1 MGDEKK
7 NWISHRLDSA
17 KGYTFGATSR
27 ERGRRE
33 RITLVMSSFL
43 DVDKDEAEK
52 DTVGTTLTPKNTAP
66 PAADVTGASSLGF
79 E

>member
-1 MGDEKK
+1 LEPLPESEEDE
-7 NWISHRLDSA
+7 
-17 KGYTFGATSR
+17 
-27 ERGRRE
+27 E
-33 RITLVMSSFL
+33 RITLVMSSFF

-52 DTVGTTLTPKNTAP
+52 DTADTTLATKNTAP